1 MVKIKYLGT
10 CSGTEPMKDMHHCSL
25 IFEVG
30 DSIYW
35 FDAGEN
41 CAHTAYTSGVD
52 VLKTRALFIS
62 HAHSDHVCGLPA
74 LLALFKKLINR
85 YKTPLAHNNTIEVF
99 MTEPALFDAAATL
112 CNGGA
117 TPERVPRLHFD
128 ANVHELFDGVVYE
141 DENVRV
147 SAIHN
152 THLKEDGSAG
162 WHAYSFLI
170 EAEGKRIVFSGD
182 VGKPY
187 ELDGL
192 LADGCDLL
200 IMETGHHKVKDVCEY
215 AISRGVGV
223 LRFNHHG
230 REILEDR
237 DAAESLIAQ
246 YSAESGT
253 PIKLCFDGMT
263 DEM

>member
-1 MVKIKYLGT
+1 MIKIKYLGT

-25 IFEVG
+25 VFEIG
-30 DSIYW
+30 NSIYW

-41 CAHTAYTSGVD
+41 CAHAAYTSGVE
-52 VLKTRALFIS
+52 VMKTRALFIS

-85 YKTPLAHNNTIEVF
+85 YKTPLAHDNTIEVF
-99 MTEPALFDAAATL
+99 MTEPALFDAAAAL

-117 TPERVPRLHFD
+117 TSERGTSLRFD
-128 ANVHELFDGVVYE
+128 ANRYEIRDGLLYE
-141 DENVRV
+141 DENVKV
-147 SAIHN
+147 SALHN
-152 THLKEDGSAG
+152 THLKEDGSQG

-182 VGKPY
+182 VGKPC

-192 LADGCDLL
+192 LEGGCDLL
-200 IMETGHHKVKDVCEY
+200 IMETGHHKVSDVCEY
-215 AISRGVGV
+215 AISRGVKE

-230 REILEDR
+230 REILGDR
-237 DAAESLIAQ
+237 PAAESLVAD
-246 YSAESGT
+246 YSGKSGV

-263 DEM
+263 DEI